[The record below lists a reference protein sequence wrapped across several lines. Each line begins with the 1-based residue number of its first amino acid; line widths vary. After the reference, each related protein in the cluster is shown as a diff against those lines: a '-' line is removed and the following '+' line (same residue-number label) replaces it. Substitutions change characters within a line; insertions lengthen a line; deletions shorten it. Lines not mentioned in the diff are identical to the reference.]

1 MKVRKYND
9 RALRVDHF
17 HDAHIKI
24 LSKMHDYDPLH
35 CSIQDSIAMDIL
47 ESEYRYRSI
56 DLVSHIDFLR
66 YKYIFMINL
75 LLITC
80 LIR

>member
-24 LSKMHDYDPLH
+24 LSKMHDY
-35 CSIQDSIAMDIL
+35 C
-47 ESEYRYRSI
+47 SI

-66 YKYIFMINL
+66 YKYMFMINL
-75 LLITC
+75 LLIAS
-80 LIR
+80 LIC